1 MTAPSVAAS
10 VQSALRRELRRGS
23 LGVCPMQLPLALL
36 AADQGD
42 RARQIADGLVDGLMR
57 NQLLQD
63 IAVTWAGGS
72 RLSDAVDTCLLM
84 DDAASATRA
93 ALAVL
98 DALPLGSLPAASPVE
113 EMFALALSRM
123 QQVTDPATRAALIGE
138 LCQVAARHPDVRDR
152 LPAQLDDA
160 RRLLLP
166 LGSSAAVDDALA
178 ALVLAAAEI
187 ARHSLSLDLAQ
198 QISSAPRR
206 AAALTQAA
214 MAAVRVGDSAAGYLD
229 AASQTA
235 ARLPPAGRAAAAIDA
250 ARVSDLP
257 IALADRVRED
267 ALISLGQVP
276 DARRQV
282 LLIAELIPLLPPDR
296 LTAVLSDAVK
306 LLRGVRPEQRLA
318 VRCALAGS
326 LLDCGQPAHAQQF
339 LPAGDDDV
347 PAATDGAQT
356 APQLTAPQLTAPQ
369 LTVRPPT
376 ARRPCRSGGWPPDW
390 LDGSCWSGR

>member
-23 LGVCPMQLPLALL
+23 LGVCPVQLPLALL

-178 ALVLAAAEI
+178 ALVLAAA
-187 ARHSLSLDLAQ
+187 
-198 QISSAPRR
+198 
-206 AAALTQAA
+206 
-214 MAAVRVGDSAAGYLD
+214 
-229 AASQTA
+229 
-235 ARLPPAGRAAAAIDA
+235 
-250 ARVSDLP
+250 
-257 IALADRVRED
+257 
-267 ALISLGQVP
+267 
-276 DARRQV
+276 
-282 LLIAELIPLLPPDR
+282 
-296 LTAVLSDAVK
+296 
-306 LLRGVRPEQRLA
+306 
-318 VRCALAGS
+318 
-326 LLDCGQPAHAQQF
+326 
-339 LPAGDDDV
+339 
-347 PAATDGAQT
+347 
-356 APQLTAPQLTAPQ
+356 
-369 LTVRPPT
+369 
-376 ARRPCRSGGWPPDW
+376 
-390 LDGSCWSGR
+390 

>member
-1 MTAPSVAAS
+1 
-10 VQSALRRELRRGS
+10 
-23 LGVCPMQLPLALL
+23 
-36 AADQGD
+36 
-42 RARQIADGLVDGLMR
+42 
-57 NQLLQD
+57 
-63 IAVTWAGGS
+63 
-72 RLSDAVDTCLLM
+72 
-84 DDAASATRA
+84 
-93 ALAVL
+93 
-98 DALPLGSLPAASPVE
+98 
-113 EMFALALSRM
+113 
-123 QQVTDPATRAALIGE
+123 
-138 LCQVAARHPDVRDR
+138 
-152 LPAQLDDA
+152 
-160 RRLLLP
+160 
-166 LGSSAAVDDALA
+166 
-178 ALVLAAAEI
+178 
-187 ARHSLSLDLAQ
+187 
-198 QISSAPRR
+198 
-206 AAALTQAA
+206 

-267 ALISLGQVP
+267 ALTSLGQVP

-296 LTAVLSDAVK
+296 LTAVLIDAVK

-347 PAATDGAQT
+347 PAATA
-356 APQLTAPQLTAPQ
+356 ARQLTALQLTALQLTALQLTALQ
-369 LTVRPPT
+369 LTVRQPT